1 MQLTRTEIFVLNVLN
16 LTILNNQIFREQSPK
31 PSLQKKKI
39 KEVTANPETEK
50 IRTELNK
57 KKTKK
62 TPGILEAMHDS
73 GGCKSPYN

>member
-1 MQLTRTEIFVLNVLN
+1 MLNVLN
-16 LTILNNQIFREQSPK
+16 LTILNNQICREQSPK
-31 PSLQKKKI
+31 PSLEKKKI

-62 TPGILEAMHDS
+62 TPGILEAMHAS
-73 GGCKSPYN
+73 GGYKSPYN